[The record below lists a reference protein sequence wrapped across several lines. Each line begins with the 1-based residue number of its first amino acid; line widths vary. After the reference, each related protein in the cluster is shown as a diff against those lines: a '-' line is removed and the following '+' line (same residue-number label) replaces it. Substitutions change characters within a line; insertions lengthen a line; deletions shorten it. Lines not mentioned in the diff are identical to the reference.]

1 MKARLSDHLVG
12 IVSPRAKRERMVERA
27 KAEMAEVATRSLSG
41 RRGYEAARHS
51 RLTKGWRAG
60 PGSADAEISPEL
72 GVLRNRSRDLARNNP
87 YVASAVR
94 QLVANLVGDGME
106 ARAVH
111 SDPRIQKLAQ
121 QIYLAWAK
129 SQVDG
134 WNDFYGVQG
143 IAVRGMIEGGDVLNV
158 WSAVGNV
165 PDALMTLIEGDQL
178 ESPHAGILSRGGPR
192 IVDGVEYATAGARAA
207 YHILEEHPGD
217 PSRGFMRKS
226 NRVDAKHVDHLF
238 EQTRPGQTRGVPW
251 LCPSMRKIRSLED
264 LADSILTKKKLQA
277 CIGIIRTLSQDE
289 ADEPD
294 TGTGA
299 PEGEESETASGS
311 PALDRLTPGM
321 VVEGLPGEEFTS
333 FVPTPDGDSDVFFRQ
348 ELRSVAASLGI
359 PDYLMTGDVSSANY
373 SSLRAAMVAFNKLLD
388 HWQQNIIIPRLLDP
402 AFARVMRRE
411 ALLRREPRLAEV
423 TAIWTP
429 PPREWVDPIKDVAA
443 RIMEL
448 RAGFKNMPEALAERG
463 IEWREH
469 LEEAAVVNGEIDRL
483 GLVLDTDPRKVNGT
497 GALQPPAGFVLPKLV
512 EGSDTRGLDGD
523 VVGFFGRMIEAME
536 RGDSQAINA
545 GFVEAATGLRTGA
558 ANGPAKAAII
568 AALTGADEPENRQ
581 QG

>member
-1 MKARLSDHLVG
+1 MKARLSDQIVG
-12 IVSPRAKRERMVERA
+12 VFSPRAKRERMVERA
-27 KAEMAEVATRSLSG
+27 KAEMVEVATRSVAG

-60 PGSADAEISPEL
+60 PGSADAEISPDL

-111 SDPRIQKLAQ
+111 ADPRIQKLAQ

-143 IAVRGMIEGGDVLNV
+143 IAVRAMIEGGDVLNV

-165 PDALMTLIEGDQL
+165 PDALCTLIEGDQL
-178 ESPHAGILSRGGPR
+178 ESPHAGILARGGPR

-217 PSRGFMRKS
+217 PLRGFLKRS
-226 NRVDAKHVDHLF
+226 RRVEAQHVDHLF

-264 LADSILTKKKLQA
+264 LADSILVKKKLQS
-277 CIGIIRTLSQDE
+277 CIGIIRSLSADE

-294 TGTGA
+294 TGTGD
-299 PEGEESETASGS
+299 PEGEETDTASGS

-321 VVEGLPGEEFTS
+321 VVEGLPGETFTS
-333 FVPTPDGDSDVFFRQ
+333 FVPTPDGDSDTFFRQ

-359 PDYLMTGDVSSANY
+359 PDYLMTGDVSQANY
-373 SSLRAAMVAFNKLLD
+373 SSLRAAKVAFNNLLD

-402 AFARVMRRE
+402 AFARIMRRE

-443 RIMEL
+443 RIMEQ
-448 RAGFKNMPEALAERG
+448 RAGFKNMPESLAERG

-469 LEEAAVVNGEIDRL
+469 FEEAAVVNAEIDRL
-483 GLVLDTDPRKVNGT
+483 GLVFDTDPRKINGT
-497 GALQPPAGFVLPKLV
+497 GALQPPAGFVLPKLT
-512 EGSDTRGLDGD
+512 EGSDKRGLDTD
-523 VVGFFGRMIEAME
+523 VVGFFGRMIDAME
-536 RGDSQAINA
+536 AGDEGAINA
-545 GFVEAATGLRTGA
+545 GFVEAANGLRSGA
-558 ANGPAKAAII
+558 ASGPAKAAII
-568 AALTGADEPENRQ
+568 AALTGADEPENRK